1 MSDEERSDSLQSVEI
16 PNDMLQQAFL
26 NNNGASNQ
34 SSEMNLS
41 VLPTDLHQLE
51 VMTGMSQQT
60 LNDLSA
66 PKLRIIEQPKQ
77 VF

>member
-16 PNDMLQQAFL
+16 PNEMYQQAFL
-26 NNNGASNQ
+26 NSNGTVPQ
-34 SSEMNLS
+34 PDMNITT
-41 VLPTDLHQLE
+41 LPADLHQLE

-66 PKLRIIEQPKQ
+66 PQMRIIEQPKQ
-77 VF
+77 V